1 MACHPGY
8 LLQAEKLWFNSSGH
22 LCWDNAVMERFFLNL
37 KRVWQRDYVNP
48 AEARTDI
55 TDDIVGLYNVRRIHS
70 TCPIP
75 SKNSAQQTPLGTQ
88 TKGSE
93 KI

>member
-1 MACHPGY
+1 
-8 LLQAEKLWFNSSGH
+8 
-22 LCWDNAVMERFFLNL
+22 MERFFLNL

-55 TDDIVGLYNVRRIHS
+55 TDEIVGLYNVRRIHS
-70 TCPIP
+70 TCPMP

-88 TKGSE
+88 TKVSE
-93 KI
+93 KLDHDKPQWPKAGKRLQILNCSKV